1 MKRNS
6 QYALYKGEKL
16 VEIGTKRE
24 LAELLKVRVETIAF
38 YTTPTHRKRLAQ
50 QKRYREKKKLIK
62 ENEKLK
68 KKIENALNK
77 INNMFEVG
85 DEYKIIDDLLELM
98 KILKEK

>member
-1 MKRNS
+1 M
-6 QYALYKGEKL
+6 
-16 VEIGTKRE
+16 
-24 LAELLKVRVETIAF
+24 
-38 YTTPTHRKRLAQ
+38 
-50 QKRYREKKKLIK
+50 KLIK